1 MSLEAEGF
9 RFVLQD
15 GEFGW
20 VHPNLLKPEAI
31 DLTDMPEREF
41 NAFVEFR
48 EPPVGCELQAVHGTG
63 RSCQEGPGGIDLE

>member
-1 MSLEAEGF
+1 MTPQPSPKGLQDQGF

-20 VHPNLLKPEAI
+20 VHPNLLKPEAV

-41 NAFVEFR
+41 NVFVETVLTR
-48 EPPVGCELQAVHGTG
+48 SGVQPEPEHMK
-63 RSCQEGPGGIDLE
+63 

>member
-1 MSLEAEGF
+1 MTPQPKGLQDQGF

-20 VHPNLLKPEAI
+20 VHPNLLKPEAV

-41 NAFVEFR
+41 NAFVEA
-48 EPPVGCELQAVHGTG
+48 ELLSRQAPRPTD
-63 RSCQEGPGGIDLE
+63 QP

>member
-20 VHPNLLKPEAI
+20 VHPNLLKPEAV
-31 DLTDMPEREF
+31 DLTDMPEPEF
-41 NAFVEFR
+41 NAFVET
-48 EPPVGCELQAVHGTG
+48 VLT
-63 RSCQEGPGGIDLE
+63 RSKVNPS